1 MDEVCRPNPKS
12 GKVIYEGIT
21 MTTQKHP
28 TTPPHLNGRHQHT
41 YEAIFRHPAAHNLE
55 WHDVRSLL
63 DALAE
68 VVEGSNGSL
77 QVKRNGQMV
86 TLHAPKHKD
95 VATVEDL
102 MAIRRFLEQ
111 SGEATIAPP
120 VAPGTHLLVV
130 IDHHEAKIY
139 RTEMHGAVPQQLMP
153 YDPHGFRQHLHSD
166 NEMTDGKRA
175 PERKSFYEAIATT
188 LRGADQILIFGSG
201 TGESSAMEQ
210 LLADLKQNHGDVAK
224 HIVGSIAIDGHHQTE
239 GQLLARAR
247 EFFAAKG
254 V

>member
-1 MDEVCRPNPKS
+1 MTAQNQAKS
-12 GKVIYEGIT
+12 I
-21 MTTQKHP
+21 
-28 TTPPHLNGRHQHT
+28 PHLNGRHQHT

-63 DALAE
+63 AALGE
-68 VVEGSNGSL
+68 VVEGSNGAL
-77 QVKRNGQMV
+77 QVKRNGQMI

-95 VATVEDL
+95 VASVDDL
-102 MAIRRFLEQ
+102 MAIRHFLEK
-111 SGEATIAPP
+111 SGETETAPA

-130 IDHHEAKIY
+130 IDHHEAKVY
-139 RTEMHGAVPQQLMP
+139 RAEMHGAVPQQLVP

-201 TGESSAMEQ
+201 TGESSAME
-210 LLADLKQNHGDVAK
+210 LLVADLKKNHSDVAK
-224 HIVGSIAIDGHHQTE
+224 HIVGTIKVDGHHQTE
-239 GQLLARAR
+239 GQLLAQAR
-247 EFFAAKG
+247 EFFSAK
-254 V
+254 

>member
-1 MDEVCRPNPKS
+1 MM
-12 GKVIYEGIT
+12 T
-21 MTTQKHP
+21 MQNQLK
-28 TTPPHLNGRHQHT
+28 TPPQLNGRHKHT

-63 DALAE
+63 SAMAE
-68 VVEGSNGSL
+68 VVDGNNGTILVRSNE
-77 QVKRNGQMV
+77 QMV

-95 VATVEDL
+95 VATVDDL
-102 MAIRRFLEQ
+102 MAIRHFLEKL
-111 SGEATIAPP
+111 SESEDYPP
-120 VAPGTHLLVV
+120 IVQGNHLLVV

-139 RTEMHGAVPQQLMP
+139 RTVLLEAVPQRLVP

-175 PERKSFYEAIATT
+175 PERKSFYEGIAAT
-188 LRGADQILIFGSG
+188 LRGAEQILIFGSG
-201 TGESSAMEQ
+201 TGESSAMRQ
-210 LLADLKQNHGDVAK
+210 LLADLKKNHSDVAK
-224 HIVGSIAIDGHHQTE
+224 HIVGSIAIDEHHKSE